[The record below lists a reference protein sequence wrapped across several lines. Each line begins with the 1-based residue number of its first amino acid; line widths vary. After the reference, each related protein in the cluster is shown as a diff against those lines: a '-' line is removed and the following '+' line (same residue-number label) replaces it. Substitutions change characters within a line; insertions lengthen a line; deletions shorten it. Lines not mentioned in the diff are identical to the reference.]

1 MKADCEDPL
10 YHFKRG
16 SRVKRKPVLR
26 IGTILLSAGF
36 VMSTINTAA
45 GRLAMAEET
54 PIVEKE
60 ENSDIAPGAFGGQ
73 NAAGASD
80 QQENLGIL
88 DSGELTEDQT
98 EAADAQDI
106 SGGIEIEGEAEIMLE
121 EQTEVVLPQ
130 KSVFVP
136 ASEFVPVLEREDTLF
151 LNPHD
156 GLYLLRFK
164 NEEEMVY
171 TILFNQGV
179 KAEDLALYQF
189 DSEKN
194 QTVDSKPVQGVMDLS
209 EDQKVLSLRAA
220 ASSDYVLVISHEEK
234 YKELGYTAKV
244 VTAQPQE
251 TEAAVS
257 WEEVPGAVVGAVEE
271 SETEMVSVPVT
282 EAETATE
289 TEAIT
294 ESESESATESITE
307 AETEIATEAITETE
321 TESEIATES
330 ITEAET
336 EIATETE
343 SITETES
350 ESETEAIAETE
361 TESEPVTEV
370 ETETEATTETESES
384 ESATEAITE
393 TETESEPVTEVETE
407 TEVTTETESE
417 SESATEAITETE
429 SETETEVT
437 TEAETETET
446 EQEELL
452 LASVRLELDPELETV
467 PAVFSEYLKDV
478 PVYSVTLVY
487 SDGSEKLLDQEDER
501 YELSVEYEDTGDAD
515 EMVRR
520 TYHAVLK
527 EDSTG
532 KVFEDTQYIDFGKRE
547 PVEIKTEEMTTVILE
562 GRKKWIMV
570 RSVPSVTGRYAMNSD
585 KSIEEI
591 YYAADGGEVV
601 CAEDILKLQQ
611 GISYQFLIKLS

>member
-36 VMSTINTAA
+36 VMSTINIAA
-45 GRLAMAEET
+45 GRLVMAEEA

-73 NAAGASD
+73 NAAVASD
-80 QQENLGIL
+80 QQENLGIM

-106 SGGIEIEGEAEIMLE
+106 PGGIEIEGEAEIMLE

-164 NEEEMVY
+164 NEEGMEY

-209 EDQKVLSLRAA
+209 EDNKVLSLKAA
-220 ASSDYVLVISHEEK
+220 ASSDYVLVISHEEN

-244 VTAQPQE
+244 VAAQRQE
-251 TEAAVS
+251 TETGVS
-257 WEEVPGAVVGAVEE
+257 WEEVPGAVVEPEPETETEGILEAETETEPVTEIE
-271 SETEMVSVPVT
+271 SETEGIT
-282 EAETATE
+282 E
-289 TEAIT
+289 T
-294 ESESESATESITE
+294 ESESESATEVTTE
-307 AETEIATEAITETE
+307 
-321 TESEIATES
+321 
-330 ITEAET
+330 
-336 EIATETE
+336 
-343 SITETES
+343 
-350 ESETEAIAETE
+350 AETE

-370 ETETEATTETESES
+370 ES
-384 ESATEAITE
+384 
-393 TETESEPVTEVETE
+393 E

-417 SESATEAITETE
+417 SEIETEAITETE

-437 TEAETETET
+437 TETETETET
-446 EQEELL
+446 ESEQEELL

-501 YELSVEYEDTGDAD
+501 YELSVEYEDTSDTD

-527 EDSTG
+527 EYSTG
-532 KVFEDTQYIDFGKRE
+532 NVFEDTQYIDFGKRE

-562 GRKKWIMV
+562 GKKKWIMV
-570 RSVPSVTGRYAMNSD
+570 QSVPSVTGRYAMNSD

>member
-1 MKADCEDPL
+1 
-10 YHFKRG
+10 
-16 SRVKRKPVLR
+16 
-26 IGTILLSAGF
+26 
-36 VMSTINTAA
+36 
-45 GRLAMAEET
+45 MAEEA

-80 QQENLGIL
+80 QQENLGIM

-106 SGGIEIEGEAEIMLE
+106 PSGIEIEGEAEIMLE

-164 NEEEMVY
+164 NEEEMEY

-209 EDQKVLSLRAA
+209 EDNKVLSLKAA
-220 ASSDYVLVISHEEK
+220 ASSDYVLVISHEEN

-244 VTAQPQE
+244 VAAQRQE
-251 TEAAVS
+251 TETGVS
-257 WEEVPGAVVGAVEE
+257 WEEVPGAVVEPEPETETEGILEAETETEPVTEIE
-271 SETEMVSVPVT
+271 SETEGIT
-282 EAETATE
+282 E
-289 TEAIT
+289 T
-294 ESESESATESITE
+294 ESESESATEVTTE
-307 AETEIATEAITETE
+307 AETE
-321 TESEIATES
+321 TESEPV
-330 ITEAET
+330 TEAET
-336 EIATETE
+336 EA
-343 SITETES
+343 ITE
-350 ESETEAIAETE
+350 AETE

-370 ETETEATTETESES
+370 ETETETITEAESES
-384 ESATEAITE
+384 E
-393 TETESEPVTEVETE
+393 
-407 TEVTTETESE
+407 
-417 SESATEAITETE
+417 TEAITETE
-429 SETETEVT
+429 SESETEVT
-437 TEAETETET
+437 TETETETET
-446 EQEELL
+446 ESEQEELL
-452 LASVRLELDPELETV
+452 LASVRLELDQELETV

-501 YELSVEYEDTGDAD
+501 YELSVEYEDTSDAD

-527 EDSTG
+527 EYSTG
-532 KVFEDTQYIDFGKRE
+532 NVFEDTQYIDFGKRE

-570 RSVPSVTGRYAMNSD
+570 QSVPSVTGRYAMNSD

-591 YYAADGGEVV
+591 YYAAEGGEVV

>member
-1 MKADCEDPL
+1 MKVDCEDPL

-16 SRVKRKPVLR
+16 NTVKRKPVFR

-36 VMSTINTAA
+36 VMSTMNIATD
-45 GRLAMAEET
+45 RFVMAEEM

-60 ENSDIAPGAFGGQ
+60 ENSDIVSGAFEDQ
-73 NAAGASD
+73 DAAGASD
-80 QQENLGIL
+80 LQDDLEIL

-106 SGGIEIEGEAEIMLE
+106 SSGIEIEGEAETMLE

-164 NEEEMVY
+164 NEEEMDY

-179 KAEDLALYQF
+179 KAEDLALYHF

-194 QTVDSKPVQGVMDLS
+194 QTVESKPVQGVMDLS
-209 EDQKVLSLRAA
+209 EDNKVLSLKAA
-220 ASSDYVLVISHEEK
+220 AHSDYVLVISYEEN
-234 YKELGYTAKV
+234 YKELGYTAKI

-251 TEAAVS
+251 TEAA
-257 WEEVPGAVVGAVEE
+257 
-271 SETEMVSVPVT
+271 
-282 EAETATE
+282 
-289 TEAIT
+289 
-294 ESESESATESITE
+294 
-307 AETEIATEAITETE
+307 
-321 TESEIATES
+321 
-330 ITEAET
+330 
-336 EIATETE
+336 
-343 SITETES
+343 
-350 ESETEAIAETE
+350 TE
-361 TESEPVTEV
+361 TESEPEK
-370 ETETEATTETESES
+370 
-384 ESATEAITE
+384 
-393 TETESEPVTEVETE
+393 
-407 TEVTTETESE
+407 
-417 SESATEAITETE
+417 
-429 SETETEVT
+429 
-437 TEAETETET
+437 
-446 EQEELL
+446 LL
-452 LASVRLELDPELETV
+452 LASVRLELDSDLETV
-467 PAVFSEYLKDV
+467 PAAFSEYLKDV

-487 SDGSEKLLDQEDER
+487 SDGSEKLLDQKDER
-501 YELSVEYEDTGDAD
+501 YELSVEYEDTSDAD

-527 EDSTG
+527 EYSTG
-532 KVFEDTQYIDFGKRE
+532 NVFEDTQYIDFGTRD

-570 RSVPSVTGRYAMNSD
+570 QSVPSVTGRYAMNSD

-591 YYAADGGEVV
+591 YYVADDGEVV
-601 CAEDILKLQQ
+601 RAEDILKLQQ

>member
-45 GRLAMAEET
+45 GRLVMAEET

-209 EDQKVLSLRAA
+209 EDNKVLSLRAA

-257 WEEVPGAVVGAVEE
+257 WEEVSGAVVEP
-271 SETEMVSVPVT
+271 ETEGIIG
-282 EAETATE
+282 AETE
-289 TEAIT
+289 T
-294 ESESESATESITE
+294 ESATEVITE
-307 AETEIATEAITETE
+307 AETE
-321 TESEIATES
+321 SEV
-330 ITEAET
+330 ITEA
-336 EIATETE
+336 
-343 SITETES
+343 ES
-350 ESETEAIAETE
+350 ESETEAITETETE
-361 TESEPVTEV
+361 TESEPVTEA
-370 ETETEATTETESES
+370 ESETEATTETESES
-384 ESATEAITE
+384 ETETEAITETE

-407 TEVTTETESE
+407 TEVTTETEIE
-417 SESATEAITETE
+417 SES
-429 SETETEVT
+429 
-437 TEAETETET
+437 ETET

-467 PAVFSEYLKDV
+467 PAGFSEYLKDV

-570 RSVPSVTGRYAMNSD
+570 QSVPSVTGRYAMNSD

>member
-36 VMSTINTAA
+36 VMSTINTATC
-45 GRLAMAEET
+45 RLVMAEET

-80 QQENLGIL
+80 QQENLEIL

-106 SGGIEIEGEAEIMLE
+106 LSGIEIEGKAEIMLE

-164 NEEEMVY
+164 NEEGMEY

-209 EDQKVLSLRAA
+209 EDNKVLSLKAA
-220 ASSDYVLVISHEEK
+220 ASSDYVLVISHEEN

-244 VTAQPQE
+244 VAAQRQE
-251 TEAAVS
+251 TETGVS
-257 WEEVPGAVVGAVEE
+257 WEKVPGAVVEPEPETETEGILEAETETEPVTEIE
-271 SETEMVSVPVT
+271 SETEGIT
-282 EAETATE
+282 E
-289 TEAIT
+289 T
-294 ESESESATESITE
+294 ESESESATEVTTE
-307 AETEIATEAITETE
+307 
-321 TESEIATES
+321 
-330 ITEAET
+330 
-336 EIATETE
+336 
-343 SITETES
+343 
-350 ESETEAIAETE
+350 AETE

-370 ETETEATTETESES
+370 ESE
-384 ESATEAITE
+384 TEAITE
-393 TETESEPVTEVETE
+393 TESESATETEAITEAETEMESEPVTEVESE

-417 SESATEAITETE
+417 SEIETEAITETE

-437 TEAETETET
+437 TETETETET
-446 EQEELL
+446 ESEQEELL

-467 PAVFSEYLKDV
+467 PVVFSEYLKDV

-501 YELSVEYEDTGDAD
+501 YELSVEYADTSDAD

-527 EDSTG
+527 EYSTG
-532 KVFEDTQYIDFGKRE
+532 NVFEDTQYIDFGKRE

-562 GRKKWIMV
+562 GKKKWIMV
-570 RSVPSVTGRYAMNSD
+570 QSVPSVTGRYAMNSD

>member
-16 SRVKRKPVLR
+16 NRVKRKPVLR

-36 VMSTINTAA
+36 VMSTINTAT
-45 GRLAMAEET
+45 GRLVMAEET

-60 ENSDIAPGAFGGQ
+60 ENSDIAQGAFGGQ
-73 NAAGASD
+73 NTAGASD
-80 QQENLGIL
+80 QQEDLGIL

-156 GLYLLRFK
+156 GLYLLRFN

-257 WEEVPGAVVGAVEE
+257 WEEVTGAVVEP
-271 SETEMVSVPVT
+271 ETETEGIIEAETETEPVT
-282 EAETATE
+282 EAESE
-289 TEAIT
+289 TEA
-294 ESESESATESITE
+294 
-307 AETEIATEAITETE
+307 
-321 TESEIATES
+321 
-330 ITEAET
+330 
-336 EIATETE
+336 
-343 SITETES
+343 ITETES
-350 ESETEAIAETE
+350 ESESETEVIAETETENESATEVTTEAETETESEPVTEAESETEVATETESESESETEAITEAETE

-370 ETETEATTETESES
+370 ETETEA
-384 ESATEAITE
+384 I
-393 TETESEPVTEVETE
+393 
-407 TEVTTETESE
+407 
-417 SESATEAITETE
+417 
-429 SETETEVT
+429 
-437 TEAETETET
+437 TETET

-570 RSVPSVTGRYAMNSD
+570 QSVPSVTGRYAMNSD

>member
-36 VMSTINTAA
+36 VMSTINIAA
-45 GRLAMAEET
+45 GRLVMAEEA

-73 NAAGASD
+73 NAAVASD
-80 QQENLGIL
+80 QQENLGIM

-106 SGGIEIEGEAEIMLE
+106 PGGIEIEGEAEIMLE

-164 NEEEMVY
+164 NEEGMEY

-209 EDQKVLSLRAA
+209 EDNKVLSLKAA
-220 ASSDYVLVISHEEK
+220 ASSDYVLVISHEEN

-244 VTAQPQE
+244 VAAQRQE
-251 TEAAVS
+251 TETGVS
-257 WEEVPGAVVGAVEE
+257 WEEVPGAVV
-271 SETEMVSVPVT
+271 
-282 EAETATE
+282 
-289 TEAIT
+289 
-294 ESESESATESITE
+294 ESA
-307 AETEIATEAITETE
+307 
-321 TESEIATES
+321 
-330 ITEAET
+330 
-336 EIATETE
+336 
-343 SITETES
+343 
-350 ESETEAIAETE
+350 TEAIAETE
-361 TESEPVTEV
+361 TESATEMTT
-370 ETETEATTETESES
+370 ETEIESATEATTE
-384 ESATEAITE
+384 AE
-393 TETESEPVTEVETE
+393 TEMESEPVTEVESE
-407 TEVTTETESE
+407 TEVTTETESG
-417 SESATEAITETE
+417 SEIETEAITETE

-437 TEAETETET
+437 TETETETET
-446 EQEELL
+446 ESEQEELL

-467 PAVFSEYLKDV
+467 PVVFSEYLKDV

-501 YELSVEYEDTGDAD
+501 YELSVEYEDTSDTD

-527 EDSTG
+527 EYSTG
-532 KVFEDTQYIDFGKRE
+532 NVFEDTQYIDFGKRE

-562 GRKKWIMV
+562 GKKKWIMV
-570 RSVPSVTGRYAMNSD
+570 QSVPSVTGRYAMNSD

>member
-36 VMSTINTAA
+36 VMSTINTAT
-45 GRLAMAEET
+45 GRLVMAEET

-60 ENSDIAPGAFGGQ
+60 ENSDIAPGTFGDQ
-73 NAAGASD
+73 NAARASD

-156 GLYLLRFK
+156 GLYLLRFN

-209 EDQKVLSLRAA
+209 EDQKVLSLKAA

-257 WEEVPGAVVGAVEE
+257 WEEVSGAVVGAVEE

-282 EAETATE
+282 EVET
-289 TEAIT
+289 
-294 ESESESATESITE
+294 
-307 AETEIATEAITETE
+307 ATEAITEVE
-321 TESEIATES
+321 TESATE
-330 ITEAET
+330 A
-336 EIATETE
+336 
-343 SITETES
+343 ITETES
-350 ESETEAIAETE
+350 ESETETEVITETESETEVTTETETESESETEVIAETETESESETEVTTEAETE

-370 ETETEATTETESES
+370 ETETEAITETES
-384 ESATEAITE
+384 
-393 TETESEPVTEVETE
+393 
-407 TEVTTETESE
+407 
-417 SESATEAITETE
+417 E

-446 EQEELL
+446 ESEQEELL

-501 YELSVEYEDTGDAD
+501 YELSVEYEDTRDAD

>member
-1 MKADCEDPL
+1 VLSSSIVWIQVMKADCEDPL

-36 VMSTINTAA
+36 VMSTINTAT
-45 GRLAMAEET
+45 GRLVMAEET

-80 QQENLGIL
+80 QQEDLGIL
-88 DSGELTEDQT
+88 DSGELAEDQT

-164 NEEEMVY
+164 NEEEMEY

-189 DSEKN
+189 DSEKD

-209 EDQKVLSLRAA
+209 EDNKVLSLKAT
-220 ASSDYVLVISHEEK
+220 ASSDYVLVISHEEN
-234 YKELGYTAKV
+234 YKKLGYTAKV
-244 VTAQPQE
+244 VAAQRQE
-251 TEAAVS
+251 TETGVG
-257 WEEVPGAVVGAVEE
+257 WEEVPGAVVEPEPETETEGIIEAETETEPVTEIE
-271 SETEMVSVPVT
+271 SETEG
-282 EAETATE
+282 
-289 TEAIT
+289 
-294 ESESESATESITE
+294 
-307 AETEIATEAITETE
+307 ITETE
-321 TESEIATES
+321 TESE
-330 ITEAET
+330 TEA
-336 EIATETE
+336 
-343 SITETES
+343 ITETES
-350 ESETEAIAETE
+350 ESATEVTTE
-361 TESEPVTEV
+361 TENENES
-370 ETETEATTETESES
+370 ETETEATTE
-384 ESATEAITE
+384 TE
-393 TETESEPVTEVETE
+393 TETESEPVTEVESE
-407 TEVTTETESE
+407 TEVTTETE
-417 SESATEAITETE
+417 TETETE
-429 SETETEVT
+429 S
-437 TEAETETET
+437 

-467 PAVFSEYLKDV
+467 PVVFSEYLKDV

-501 YELSVEYEDTGDAD
+501 YELSVEYEDTSDTD

-520 TYHAVLK
+520 TYRAVLK
-527 EDSTG
+527 ENSTG
-532 KVFEDTQYIDFGKRE
+532 NVFEDTQYIDFGKRE

-562 GRKKWIMV
+562 GKKKWIMV
-570 RSVPSVTGRYAMNSD
+570 QSVPSVTGRYAMNSD

>member
-1 MKADCEDPL
+1 
-10 YHFKRG
+10 
-16 SRVKRKPVLR
+16 
-26 IGTILLSAGF
+26 
-36 VMSTINTAA
+36 
-45 GRLAMAEET
+45 MAEET

-106 SGGIEIEGEAEIMLE
+106 PGGIEIEGEAEIMLE

-209 EDQKVLSLRAA
+209 EDNKVLSLKAA
-220 ASSDYVLVISHEEK
+220 SSSDYVLVISHEEK

-257 WEEVPGAVVGAVEE
+257 WEEVSGAVVGAVEE

-282 EAETATE
+282 EVET
-289 TEAIT
+289 
-294 ESESESATESITE
+294 
-307 AETEIATEAITETE
+307 ATEAITEVE
-321 TESEIATES
+321 TESATE
-330 ITEAET
+330 A
-336 EIATETE
+336 
-343 SITETES
+343 ITETES
-350 ESETEAIAETE
+350 ESETETEVITETESETEVTTETE
-361 TESEPVTEV
+361 TEAESEPVTEA
-370 ETETEATTETESES
+370 ESETEAITETESES
-384 ESATEAITE
+384 ETETEVTTETEIESESETETEAITE
-393 TETESEPVTEVETE
+393 TETESEPVTE
-407 TEVTTETESE
+407 
-417 SESATEAITETE
+417 AE
-429 SETETEVT
+429 SETE
-437 TEAETETET
+437 AITETET

-501 YELSVEYEDTGDAD
+501 YELSVEYEDTKDAD

>member
-1 MKADCEDPL
+1 MDCEDPL

-16 SRVKRKPVLR
+16 NTVKRKPVFR

-36 VMSTINTAA
+36 VMSTMNIATD
-45 GRLAMAEET
+45 RFVMAEEM

-60 ENSDIAPGAFGGQ
+60 ENSDIVSGAFEDQ
-73 NAAGASD
+73 DAAGASD
-80 QQENLGIL
+80 LQDDLEIL

-106 SGGIEIEGEAEIMLE
+106 SSGIEIEGEAETMLE

-164 NEEEMVY
+164 NEEEMEY

-179 KAEDLALYQF
+179 KAEDLALYHF

-194 QTVDSKPVQGVMDLS
+194 QTVESKPVQGVMDLS
-209 EDQKVLSLRAA
+209 EDNKVLSLKAA
-220 ASSDYVLVISHEEK
+220 AHSDYVLVISYEEN
-234 YKELGYTAKV
+234 YKELGYTAKI

-251 TEAAVS
+251 TEAA
-257 WEEVPGAVVGAVEE
+257 
-271 SETEMVSVPVT
+271 
-282 EAETATE
+282 
-289 TEAIT
+289 
-294 ESESESATESITE
+294 
-307 AETEIATEAITETE
+307 
-321 TESEIATES
+321 
-330 ITEAET
+330 
-336 EIATETE
+336 
-343 SITETES
+343 
-350 ESETEAIAETE
+350 TE
-361 TESEPVTEV
+361 TESEPEK
-370 ETETEATTETESES
+370 
-384 ESATEAITE
+384 
-393 TETESEPVTEVETE
+393 
-407 TEVTTETESE
+407 
-417 SESATEAITETE
+417 
-429 SETETEVT
+429 
-437 TEAETETET
+437 
-446 EQEELL
+446 LL
-452 LASVRLELDPELETV
+452 LASVRLELDSDLETV
-467 PAVFSEYLKDV
+467 PAAFSEYLKDV

-487 SDGSEKLLDQEDER
+487 SDGSEKLLDQKDER
-501 YELSVEYEDTGDAD
+501 YELSVEYEDTSDAD

-527 EDSTG
+527 EYSTG
-532 KVFEDTQYIDFGKRE
+532 NVFEDTQYIDFGKRE

-570 RSVPSVTGRYAMNSD
+570 QSVPSVTGRYAMNSD

-591 YYAADGGEVV
+591 YYVADDGEVV
-601 CAEDILKLQQ
+601 RAEDILKLQQ

>member
-1 MKADCEDPL
+1 M
-10 YHFKRG
+10 
-16 SRVKRKPVLR
+16 KRKPVLR

-45 GRLAMAEET
+45 GRLVMAEET

-80 QQENLGIL
+80 QQGNLGIL

-106 SGGIEIEGEAEIMLE
+106 PGGIEIEGEAEIMLE
-121 EQTEVVLPQ
+121 EQTEVVLTQ

-194 QTVDSKPVQGVMDLS
+194 QTVDSKPVQDVMDLS
-209 EDQKVLSLRAA
+209 EDQKVLSLKAA

-257 WEEVPGAVVGAVEE
+257 WEEVTGAVVGA
-271 SETEMVSVPVT
+271 
-282 EAETATE
+282 AEIE

-294 ESESESATESITE
+294 EAEIETEKEAETESATEVITEAETESEVITEAESESATE
-307 AETEIATEAITETE
+307 TEAITETE
-321 TESEIATES
+321 TESATEVV
-330 ITEAET
+330 T
-336 EIATETE
+336 
-343 SITETES
+343 
-350 ESETEAIAETE
+350 ETE
-361 TESEPVTEV
+361 TETKSEPVTEV
-370 ETETEATTETESES
+370 ESETEGITETESE
-384 ESATEAITE
+384 TE
-393 TETESEPVTEVETE
+393 
-407 TEVTTETESE
+407 
-417 SESATEAITETE
+417 TEAITETE
-429 SETETEVT
+429 SETETE
-437 TEAETETET
+437 TEAITETETET
-446 EQEELL
+446 ETESEQEELL

-501 YELSVEYEDTGDAD
+501 YELSVEYEDTSDTD

-527 EDSTG
+527 EYSTG
-532 KVFEDTQYIDFGKRE
+532 NVFEDTQYIDFGKRE

-570 RSVPSVTGRYAMNSD
+570 QSVPSVTGRYAMNSD

>member
-1 MKADCEDPL
+1 
-10 YHFKRG
+10 
-16 SRVKRKPVLR
+16 
-26 IGTILLSAGF
+26 
-36 VMSTINTAA
+36 
-45 GRLAMAEET
+45 MAEEA

-80 QQENLGIL
+80 QQENLGIM

-106 SGGIEIEGEAEIMLE
+106 PSGIEIEGEAEIMLE

-164 NEEEMVY
+164 NEEEMEY

-209 EDQKVLSLRAA
+209 EDNKVLSLKAA
-220 ASSDYVLVISHEEK
+220 ASSDYVLVISHEEN

-244 VTAQPQE
+244 VAAQRQE
-251 TEAAVS
+251 TETGVS
-257 WEEVPGAVVGAVEE
+257 WEEVPGAVVEPEPETETEGILEAETETEPVTEIE
-271 SETEMVSVPVT
+271 SETEGIT
-282 EAETATE
+282 E
-289 TEAIT
+289 T
-294 ESESESATESITE
+294 ESESESATEVTTE
-307 AETEIATEAITETE
+307 AETE
-321 TESEIATES
+321 TESEPV
-330 ITEAET
+330 TEAET
-336 EIATETE
+336 EA
-343 SITETES
+343 ITE
-350 ESETEAIAETE
+350 AETE

-370 ETETEATTETESES
+370 ETETETITEAESES
-384 ESATEAITE
+384 E
-393 TETESEPVTEVETE
+393 
-407 TEVTTETESE
+407 
-417 SESATEAITETE
+417 TEAITETE
-429 SETETEVT
+429 SESETEVT
-437 TEAETETET
+437 TETETETET
-446 EQEELL
+446 ESEQEELL
-452 LASVRLELDPELETV
+452 LASVRLELDQELETV

-501 YELSVEYEDTGDAD
+501 YELSVEYEDTSDAD

-527 EDSTG
+527 EYSTG
-532 KVFEDTQYIDFGKRE
+532 NVFEDTQYIDFGKRE

-570 RSVPSVTGRYAMNSD
+570 QSVPSVTGRYAMNSD

>member
-45 GRLAMAEET
+45 GRLVMAEET

-60 ENSDIAPGAFGGQ
+60 ENSDIAPGAFEGQ
-73 NAAGASD
+73 DAAGASD

-121 EQTEVVLPQ
+121 EQKEVVLPQ

-209 EDQKVLSLRAA
+209 EDNKVLSLRAA
-220 ASSDYVLVISHEEK
+220 SSSDYVLVISHEEK

-244 VTAQPQE
+244 VTAQPRE

-257 WEEVPGAVVGAVEE
+257 WEEVPGAVVGAAEE
-271 SETEMVSVPVT
+271 SE
-282 EAETATE
+282 
-289 TEAIT
+289 
-294 ESESESATESITE
+294 
-307 AETEIATEAITETE
+307 TEAITETE
-321 TESEIATES
+321 TESATEV

-336 EIATETE
+336 ESATEVTTETE
-343 SITETES
+343 AESEPETEVESETEAITETES
-350 ESETEAIAETE
+350 ESE
-361 TESEPVTEV
+361 SE
-370 ETETEATTETESES
+370 
-384 ESATEAITE
+384 TEAITEAETERESETEVTTEAE

-417 SESATEAITETE
+417 SESETEATTETETETESEPVTEVETETEAITETE
-429 SETETEVT
+429 S
-437 TEAETETET
+437 

-452 LASVRLELDPELETV
+452 LASVRLELDQGLETV

-501 YELSVEYEDTGDAD
+501 YELSVEYEDTKDAD

-527 EDSTG
+527 EYSTG
-532 KVFEDTQYIDFGKRE
+532 NVFEDTQYIDFGKRE

-570 RSVPSVTGRYAMNSD
+570 QSVPSVTGRYAMNSD

>member
-1 MKADCEDPL
+1 MDTGHEADCEDPL

-16 SRVKRKPVLR
+16 NRVKRKPVLR

-36 VMSTINTAA
+36 VMSTINTAT
-45 GRLAMAEET
+45 GRLVMAEET

-60 ENSDIAPGAFGGQ
+60 ENSDIAPGAFEGQ
-73 NAAGASD
+73 DAAGASN
-80 QQENLGIL
+80 QQEDLGIL

-164 NEEEMVY
+164 NEEEMEY

-194 QTVDSKPVQGVMDLS
+194 QTVDSKPVQGVMGLS
-209 EDQKVLSLRAA
+209 EDNKVLSLKAA
-220 ASSDYVLVISHEEK
+220 ASSDYVLLISHEEN

-244 VTAQPQE
+244 VAAQRQE
-251 TEAAVS
+251 TETGVS
-257 WEEVPGAVVGAVEE
+257 WEKVPGAVVEPE
-271 SETEMVSVPVT
+271 PE
-282 EAETATE
+282 TE
-289 TEAIT
+289 TEGI
-294 ESESESATESITE
+294 IE
-307 AETEIATEAITETE
+307 AETETEPVTEIESETKGITETE
-321 TESEIATES
+321 TESE
-330 ITEAET
+330 TEA
-336 EIATETE
+336 
-343 SITETES
+343 ITETES
-350 ESETEAIAETE
+350 ESATEVTTE
-361 TESEPVTEV
+361 TENES
-370 ETETEATTETESES
+370 ETETEATTE
-384 ESATEAITE
+384 TE
-393 TETESEPVTEVETE
+393 TETESEPVTEVESE

-429 SETETEVT
+429 SEIETETETEVT
-437 TEAETETET
+437 TETETETET
-446 EQEELL
+446 ESEQEELL

-467 PAVFSEYLKDV
+467 PALFSEYLKDI

-487 SDGSEKLLDQEDER
+487 SDGSEKLLDQKDER

-527 EDSTG
+527 EYSTRN
-532 KVFEDTQYIDFGKRE
+532 VFEDTQYIDFGKRE

-562 GRKKWIMV
+562 GKKKWIMV
-570 RSVPSVTGRYAMNSD
+570 QSVPSVTGRYAMNSD

>member
-1 MKADCEDPL
+1 MDTGHEADCEDPL

-16 SRVKRKPVLR
+16 NRVKRKPVLR

-36 VMSTINTAA
+36 VMSTINTAT
-45 GRLAMAEET
+45 GRLVMAEET

-60 ENSDIAPGAFGGQ
+60 GNSDIAPGAFEGQ
-73 NAAGASD
+73 DAAGASD

-156 GLYLLRFK
+156 GLYLLPFN

-209 EDQKVLSLRAA
+209 EDQKVLSLKAA

-251 TEAAVS
+251 TEAAVI
-257 WEEVPGAVVGAVEE
+257 WEEVSGAVVGAVEE

-282 EAETATE
+282 EVET
-289 TEAIT
+289 
-294 ESESESATESITE
+294 
-307 AETEIATEAITETE
+307 ATEAITETE
-321 TESEIATES
+321 
-330 ITEAET
+330 
-336 EIATETE
+336 
-343 SITETES
+343 S
-350 ESETEAIAETE
+350 ES
-361 TESEPVTEV
+361 
-370 ETETEATTETESES
+370 
-384 ESATEAITE
+384 
-393 TETESEPVTEVETE
+393 ETE

-417 SESATEAITETE
+417 SESATEVVTEAETETESEPVTEAESETEVATETESESESETGAITETE
-429 SETETEVT
+429 TEMESEPVTEVETETE
-437 TEAETETET
+437 AITETET

-570 RSVPSVTGRYAMNSD
+570 QSVPSVTGRYAMNSD

>member
-36 VMSTINTAA
+36 VMSTINTAT
-45 GRLAMAEET
+45 GRLVMAEET

-257 WEEVPGAVVGAVEE
+257 WEEVSGAVVGAVEE

-282 EAETATE
+282 EVETATE

-350 ESETEAIAETE
+350 ESETEAITETE

-384 ESATEAITE
+384 EIATEAITE
-393 TETESEPVTEVETE
+393 TETESETE
-407 TEVTTETESE
+407 
-417 SESATEAITETE
+417 TEAITETE
-429 SETETEVT
+429 SETETE
-437 TEAETETET
+437 TEAITETETET
-446 EQEELL
+446 ETESEQEELL

-501 YELSVEYEDTGDAD
+501 YELSVEYEDTSDTD

-527 EDSTG
+527 EYSTG
-532 KVFEDTQYIDFGKRE
+532 NVFEDTQYIDFGKRE

>member
-36 VMSTINTAA
+36 VMSTINTAT
-45 GRLAMAEET
+45 GRLVMAEET

-80 QQENLGIL
+80 QQEDLGIL

-98 EAADAQDI
+98 EAADTQDI
-106 SGGIEIEGEAEIMLE
+106 PGGIEIEGEAEIMLE

-164 NEEEMVY
+164 NEEEMEY

-209 EDQKVLSLRAA
+209 EDNKVLSLKAA
-220 ASSDYVLVISHEEK
+220 ASSDYVLVISHEEN

-244 VTAQPQE
+244 VAAQRQE
-251 TEAAVS
+251 TETGVS
-257 WEEVPGAVVGAVEE
+257 WEEVPGAVVEPEPETETEGILEAETETEPVTEIE
-271 SETEMVSVPVT
+271 SETEGITETETESVT
-282 EAETATE
+282 EVVTETETETESETE

-294 ESESESATESITE
+294 E
-307 AETEIATEAITETE
+307 AETEMESEPVTEVERETETE
-321 TESEIATES
+321 TET
-330 ITEAET
+330 ITEAES
-336 EIATETE
+336 ESETE
-343 SITETES
+343 AITETES
-350 ESETEAIAETE
+350 ESETE
-361 TESEPVTEV
+361 V
-370 ETETEATTETESES
+370 TTETE
-384 ESATEAITE
+384 TE
-393 TETESEPVTEVETE
+393 TETES
-407 TEVTTETESE
+407 
-417 SESATEAITETE
+417 
-429 SETETEVT
+429 
-437 TEAETETET
+437 

-452 LASVRLELDPELETV
+452 LASARLELDQELETV

-501 YELSVEYEDTGDAD
+501 YELSVEYEDTSDAD

-527 EDSTG
+527 EYSTG
-532 KVFEDTQYIDFGKRE
+532 NVFEDTQYIDFGKRE

-570 RSVPSVTGRYAMNSD
+570 QSVPSVTGRYAMNSD
-585 KSIEEI
+585 KNIEEI
-591 YYAADGGEVV
+591 YYAAEGGEVV

>member
-36 VMSTINTAA
+36 VMSTINIAA
-45 GRLAMAEET
+45 GRLVMAEEA

-80 QQENLGIL
+80 QQENLGIM

-106 SGGIEIEGEAEIMLE
+106 PSGIEIEGEAEIMLE

-164 NEEEMVY
+164 NEEEMEY

-209 EDQKVLSLRAA
+209 EDNKVLSLKAA
-220 ASSDYVLVISHEEK
+220 ASSDYVLVISHEEN

-244 VTAQPQE
+244 VAAQRQE
-251 TEAAVS
+251 TETGVS
-257 WEEVPGAVVGAVEE
+257 WEEVPGAVVEPEPETETEGILEAETETEPVTEIE
-271 SETEMVSVPVT
+271 SETEGIT
-282 EAETATE
+282 E
-289 TEAIT
+289 T
-294 ESESESATESITE
+294 ESESESATEVTTE
-307 AETEIATEAITETE
+307 
-321 TESEIATES
+321 
-330 ITEAET
+330 
-336 EIATETE
+336 
-343 SITETES
+343 
-350 ESETEAIAETE
+350 AETE

-370 ETETEATTETESES
+370 ETETETITEAESES
-384 ESATEAITE
+384 E
-393 TETESEPVTEVETE
+393 
-407 TEVTTETESE
+407 
-417 SESATEAITETE
+417 TEAITETE
-429 SETETEVT
+429 SESETEVT
-437 TEAETETET
+437 TETETETET
-446 EQEELL
+446 ESEQEELL
-452 LASVRLELDPELETV
+452 LASVRLELDQELETV

-501 YELSVEYEDTGDAD
+501 YELSVEYEDTSDAD

-527 EDSTG
+527 EYSTG
-532 KVFEDTQYIDFGKRE
+532 NVFEDTQYIDFGKRE

-570 RSVPSVTGRYAMNSD
+570 QSVPSVTGRYAMNSD

-591 YYAADGGEVV
+591 YYAAEGGEVV

>member
-16 SRVKRKPVLR
+16 NRVKRKPVLR

-45 GRLAMAEET
+45 GRLVMAEET

-121 EQTEVVLPQ
+121 EQKEVVLPQ

-209 EDQKVLSLRAA
+209 EDQKVLSLKAA
-220 ASSDYVLVISHEEK
+220 ASSDYVLVISHEEN

-257 WEEVPGAVVGAVEE
+257 WEEVPGAVVGAATEIETETE
-271 SETEMVSVPVT
+271 SEPVT

-350 ESETEAIAETE
+350 ESETEAITETETESEPVTEAESETEVATETESESESETEAITEAETE

-370 ETETEATTETESES
+370 ETETEA
-384 ESATEAITE
+384 I
-393 TETESEPVTEVETE
+393 
-407 TEVTTETESE
+407 
-417 SESATEAITETE
+417 
-429 SETETEVT
+429 
-437 TEAETETET
+437 TETET

-570 RSVPSVTGRYAMNSD
+570 QSVPSVTGRYAMNSD

>member
-1 MKADCEDPL
+1 MDCEDPL

-16 SRVKRKPVLR
+16 NTVKRKPVFR

-36 VMSTINTAA
+36 VMSTMNIATD
-45 GRLAMAEET
+45 RFVMAEEM

-60 ENSDIAPGAFGGQ
+60 ENSDIVSGAFEDQ
-73 NAAGASD
+73 DAAGASD
-80 QQENLGIL
+80 LQDDQEIL

-106 SGGIEIEGEAEIMLE
+106 SSGIEIEGEAETMLE

-164 NEEEMVY
+164 NEEEMEY

-179 KAEDLALYQF
+179 KAEDLALYHF

-194 QTVDSKPVQGVMDLS
+194 QTVESKPVQGVMDLS
-209 EDQKVLSLRAA
+209 EDNKVLSLKAA
-220 ASSDYVLVISHEEK
+220 AHSDYVLVISYEEN
-234 YKELGYTAKV
+234 YKELGYTAKI

-251 TEAAVS
+251 TEA
-257 WEEVPGAVVGAVEE
+257 
-271 SETEMVSVPVT
+271 
-282 EAETATE
+282 
-289 TEAIT
+289 
-294 ESESESATESITE
+294 
-307 AETEIATEAITETE
+307 
-321 TESEIATES
+321 
-330 ITEAET
+330 
-336 EIATETE
+336 
-343 SITETES
+343 
-350 ESETEAIAETE
+350 ETE
-361 TESEPVTEV
+361 TESEPEK
-370 ETETEATTETESES
+370 
-384 ESATEAITE
+384 
-393 TETESEPVTEVETE
+393 
-407 TEVTTETESE
+407 
-417 SESATEAITETE
+417 
-429 SETETEVT
+429 
-437 TEAETETET
+437 
-446 EQEELL
+446 LL
-452 LASVRLELDPELETV
+452 LASVRLELDSDLETV
-467 PAVFSEYLKDV
+467 PAAFSEYLKDV

-487 SDGSEKLLDQEDER
+487 SDGSEKLLEQEDER
-501 YELSVEYEDTGDAD
+501 YELSVEYEDTSDAD

-527 EDSTG
+527 EYSTG
-532 KVFEDTQYIDFGKRE
+532 NVFEDTQYIDFGTRD

-570 RSVPSVTGRYAMNSD
+570 QSVPSVTGRYAMNSD

-591 YYAADGGEVV
+591 YYVADDGEVV
-601 CAEDILKLQQ
+601 RAEDILKLQQ

>member
-36 VMSTINTAA
+36 VMSTINTAT
-45 GRLAMAEET
+45 GRLVMAEET

-80 QQENLGIL
+80 QQEDLGIL
-88 DSGELTEDQT
+88 DSGELAEDQT

-164 NEEEMVY
+164 NEEEMEY

-189 DSEKN
+189 DSEKD

-209 EDQKVLSLRAA
+209 EDNKVLSLKAT
-220 ASSDYVLVISHEEK
+220 ASSDYVLVISHEEN
-234 YKELGYTAKV
+234 YKKLGYTAKV
-244 VTAQPQE
+244 VAAQRQE
-251 TEAAVS
+251 TETGVG
-257 WEEVPGAVVGAVEE
+257 WEEVPGAVVEPEPETETEGIIEAETETEPVTEIE
-271 SETEMVSVPVT
+271 SETEG
-282 EAETATE
+282 
-289 TEAIT
+289 
-294 ESESESATESITE
+294 
-307 AETEIATEAITETE
+307 ITETE
-321 TESEIATES
+321 TESE
-330 ITEAET
+330 TEA
-336 EIATETE
+336 
-343 SITETES
+343 ITETES
-350 ESETEAIAETE
+350 ESATEVTTE
-361 TESEPVTEV
+361 TENENES
-370 ETETEATTETESES
+370 ETETEATTE
-384 ESATEAITE
+384 TE
-393 TETESEPVTEVETE
+393 TETESEPVTEVESE
-407 TEVTTETESE
+407 TEVTTETE
-417 SESATEAITETE
+417 TETETE
-429 SETETEVT
+429 S
-437 TEAETETET
+437 

-467 PAVFSEYLKDV
+467 PVVFSEYLKDV

-501 YELSVEYEDTGDAD
+501 YELSVEYEDTSDTD

-520 TYHAVLK
+520 TYRAVLK
-527 EDSTG
+527 ENSTG
-532 KVFEDTQYIDFGKRE
+532 NVFEDTQYIDFGKRE

-562 GRKKWIMV
+562 GKKKWIMV
-570 RSVPSVTGRYAMNSD
+570 QSVPSVTGRYAMNSD

>member
-1 MKADCEDPL
+1 MDCEDPL

-16 SRVKRKPVLR
+16 NTVKRKPVFR

-36 VMSTINTAA
+36 VMSTMNIATD
-45 GRLAMAEET
+45 RFVMPEEM

-60 ENSDIAPGAFGGQ
+60 ENSDIVSGAFEDQ
-73 NAAGASD
+73 DAAGASD
-80 QQENLGIL
+80 LQDDLEIL

-106 SGGIEIEGEAEIMLE
+106 SSGIEIEGEAETMLE

-164 NEEEMVY
+164 NEEEMEY

-179 KAEDLALYQF
+179 KAEDLALYHF

-194 QTVDSKPVQGVMDLS
+194 QTVESKPVQGVMDLS
-209 EDQKVLSLRAA
+209 EDNKVLSLKAA
-220 ASSDYVLVISHEEK
+220 AHSDYVLVISYEEN
-234 YKELGYTAKV
+234 YKELGYTAKI

-251 TEAAVS
+251 TEAA
-257 WEEVPGAVVGAVEE
+257 
-271 SETEMVSVPVT
+271 
-282 EAETATE
+282 
-289 TEAIT
+289 
-294 ESESESATESITE
+294 
-307 AETEIATEAITETE
+307 
-321 TESEIATES
+321 
-330 ITEAET
+330 
-336 EIATETE
+336 
-343 SITETES
+343 
-350 ESETEAIAETE
+350 TE
-361 TESEPVTEV
+361 TESEPEK
-370 ETETEATTETESES
+370 
-384 ESATEAITE
+384 
-393 TETESEPVTEVETE
+393 
-407 TEVTTETESE
+407 
-417 SESATEAITETE
+417 
-429 SETETEVT
+429 
-437 TEAETETET
+437 
-446 EQEELL
+446 LL
-452 LASVRLELDPELETV
+452 LASVRLELDSDLETV
-467 PAVFSEYLKDV
+467 PAAFSEYLKDV

-487 SDGSEKLLDQEDER
+487 SDGSEKLLEQEDER
-501 YELSVEYEDTGDAD
+501 YELSVEYEDTSDAD

-527 EDSTG
+527 EYSTG
-532 KVFEDTQYIDFGKRE
+532 NVFEDTQYIDFGTRD

-570 RSVPSVTGRYAMNSD
+570 QSVPSVTGRYAMNSD

-591 YYAADGGEVV
+591 YYVADDGEVV
-601 CAEDILKLQQ
+601 RAEDILKLQQ

>member
-1 MKADCEDPL
+1 MDCEDPL

-16 SRVKRKPVLR
+16 NTVKRKPVFR

-36 VMSTINTAA
+36 VMSTMNIATD
-45 GRLAMAEET
+45 RFVMAEEM

-80 QQENLGIL
+80 LQDDLEIL

-106 SGGIEIEGEAEIMLE
+106 SSGIEIEGEAETMLE

-164 NEEEMVY
+164 NEEEMDY

-179 KAEDLALYQF
+179 KAEDLALYHF

-194 QTVDSKPVQGVMDLS
+194 QTVESKPVQGVMDLS
-209 EDQKVLSLRAA
+209 EDNKVLSLKAA
-220 ASSDYVLVISHEEK
+220 AHSDYVLVISYEEN
-234 YKELGYTAKV
+234 YKELGYTAKI

-251 TEAAVS
+251 TEAA
-257 WEEVPGAVVGAVEE
+257 
-271 SETEMVSVPVT
+271 
-282 EAETATE
+282 
-289 TEAIT
+289 
-294 ESESESATESITE
+294 
-307 AETEIATEAITETE
+307 
-321 TESEIATES
+321 
-330 ITEAET
+330 
-336 EIATETE
+336 
-343 SITETES
+343 
-350 ESETEAIAETE
+350 TE
-361 TESEPVTEV
+361 TESEPEK
-370 ETETEATTETESES
+370 
-384 ESATEAITE
+384 
-393 TETESEPVTEVETE
+393 
-407 TEVTTETESE
+407 
-417 SESATEAITETE
+417 
-429 SETETEVT
+429 
-437 TEAETETET
+437 
-446 EQEELL
+446 LL
-452 LASVRLELDPELETV
+452 LASVRLELDSDLETV
-467 PAVFSEYLKDV
+467 PAAFSEYLKDV

-487 SDGSEKLLDQEDER
+487 SDGSEKLLEQEDER
-501 YELSVEYEDTGDAD
+501 YELSVEYEDTSDAD

-527 EDSTG
+527 EYSTG
-532 KVFEDTQYIDFGKRE
+532 NVFEDTQYIDFGTRD

-570 RSVPSVTGRYAMNSD
+570 QSVPSVTGRYAMNSD

-591 YYAADGGEVV
+591 YYVADDGEVV
-601 CAEDILKLQQ
+601 RAEDILKLQQ